1 MSCAFALE
9 KSKGRF
15 ASALAFFSLLRRGR
29 TRRRAGSAKGKGRA
43 LGNAPGKAKAEKPL
57 KATGRIPK
65 GALTHCLRQRTCAL
79 PGAAPVLAI
88 RGIPPGGWGQR
99 PQSSVLAARWPHRD
113 ETNRFRK
120 KPLRRR
126 REGPFFPF
134 IGSAKRSF
142 CGTGSVSTGAR
153 IRPRRRGFR
162 AASLPPR
169 RGVLGQP
176 RPGTREADASGGISP
191 WWSRV
196 CLFWPSG
203 GPQSREKERRRT
215 KGRGERKKA

>member
-1 MSCAFALE
+1 MPSR
-9 KSKGRF
+9 SKNARAATLF
-15 ASALAFFSLLRRGR
+15 PLAFFSLLRRGR

-57 KATGRIPK
+57 EESRRAHLPVSRWET
-65 GALTHCLRQRTCAL
+65 ACAL

-126 REGPFFPF
+126 REGPFSLSP
-134 IGSAKRSF
+134 APRSGLF
-142 CGTGSVSTGAR
+142 AAR
-153 IRPRRRGFR
+153 DPSRRGRVF
-162 AASLPPR
+162 APGAGAFVPLLFPPR
-169 RGVLGQP
+169 RGETPKAAGGHLHPLRGVPGQP
-176 RPGTREADASGGISP
+176 RPGTGEGGAAKRPDCGPNGQQSAVASAP
-191 WWSRV
+191 LTLR
-196 CLFWPSG
+196 
-203 GPQSREKERRRT
+203 
-215 KGRGERKKA
+215 